1 MPTTAQPLAIP
12 EREAAELLGVSE
24 RTLFNM
30 RQDGQIPFLRMRSRI
45 MYSPAAL
52 EKWIENRGVEGSKK

>member
-1 MPTTAQPLAIP
+1 MPSTAQPLAIP

-45 MYSPAAL
+45 MYSPTAL
-52 EKWIENRGVEGSKK
+52 EKWIESREVAAKL